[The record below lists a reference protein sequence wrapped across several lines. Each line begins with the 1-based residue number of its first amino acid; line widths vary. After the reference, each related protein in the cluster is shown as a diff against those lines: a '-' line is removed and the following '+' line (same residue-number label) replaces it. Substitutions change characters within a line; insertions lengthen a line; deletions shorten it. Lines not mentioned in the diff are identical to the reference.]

1 MVCVE
6 PLVILSVIFGYLML
20 SISGRC
26 SIACIAFIPPFAV
39 TIPNLFAQR
48 NLL

>member
-26 SIACIAFIPPFAV
+26 KHRIAFIPPCRDHSELVCTA
-39 TIPNLFAQR
+39 
-48 NLL
+48 